1 MSELIKVEK
10 MIADDIGVAIPNSA
24 SLDDLKVILA
34 SKFNELINSDFN
46 HLVQLLYR
54 IDVSETKLKQALEQN
69 EGRDTAGLLADL
81 VIERQLEKIRSRQ
94 QYGKRDENISDDE
107 KW

>member
-1 MSELIKVEK
+1 MSELVKIERL
-10 MIADDIGVAIPNSA
+10 IADELGVAIPNSA
-24 SLDDLKVILA
+24 SLDDLRHALA
-34 SKFNELINSDFN
+34 EKFNALINSDFN
-46 HLVQLLYR
+46 HLIHLLYR

-69 EGRDTAGLLADL
+69 EGKDTAGLLADL

-94 QYGKRDENISDDE
+94 QYGKRDENISEDE

>member
-54 IDVSETKLKQALEQN
+54 IDVSETKLKQVLEQN